1 MRETIFNVSAHNRSI
16 VVALFSDLYNMIV
29 IKQRQFLQEFTFAIS
44 LESGRSSLIEKKGQH
59 KTRHVQH
66 VPKHVN
72 VAYLAFYKESH
83 VDRNCLYGSFHNYVD
98 NVFYFHQG

>member
-1 MRETIFNVSAHNRSI
+1 
-16 VVALFSDLYNMIV
+16 MIV

-72 VAYLAFYKESH
+72 TAYLAFYKESH
-83 VDRNCLYGSFHNYVD
+83 VDRNCLYGSFHNYVESEFTTFSIFTKARQL
-98 NVFYFHQG
+98 NGSQRQK